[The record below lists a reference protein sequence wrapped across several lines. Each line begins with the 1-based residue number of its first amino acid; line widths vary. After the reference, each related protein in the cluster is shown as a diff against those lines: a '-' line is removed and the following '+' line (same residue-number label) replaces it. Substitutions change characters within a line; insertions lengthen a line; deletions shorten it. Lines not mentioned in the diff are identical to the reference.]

1 MTSKTH
7 FAIGALFIVLYVLT
21 TFGVVAGVPEWVH
34 QVCTVVFV
42 VAFFLGL
49 KKRSKRTWSNEN
61 GPRKRSQGKRTPF
74 GERSI

>member
-49 KKRSKRTWSNEN
+49 KKKKQEN
-61 GPRKRSQGKRTPF
+61 LVK
-74 GERSI
+74 